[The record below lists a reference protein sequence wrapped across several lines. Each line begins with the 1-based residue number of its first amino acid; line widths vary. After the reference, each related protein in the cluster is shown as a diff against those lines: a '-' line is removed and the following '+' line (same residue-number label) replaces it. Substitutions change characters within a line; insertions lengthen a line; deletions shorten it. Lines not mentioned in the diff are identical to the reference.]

1 MNNFG
6 PDSVHV
12 VRCMDLLPV
21 PLSSKHVSPH
31 FAAAFA
37 ASYFRDKKELVFK
50 VFPQPAVLRNS
61 SSAYLSVYQPCLV
74 DVARLNVH
82 SFVLAF
88 SVLNT
93 F

>member
-12 VRCMDLLPV
+12 VRCMDLLPG

-37 ASYFRDKKELVFK
+37 ASYLRDKKELVSNLKF
-50 VFPQPAVLRNS
+50 FHSLQYS
-61 SSAYLSVYQPCLV
+61 ET
-74 DVARLNVH
+74 ARQH
-82 SFVLAF
+82 
-88 SVLNT
+88 T
-93 F
+93 